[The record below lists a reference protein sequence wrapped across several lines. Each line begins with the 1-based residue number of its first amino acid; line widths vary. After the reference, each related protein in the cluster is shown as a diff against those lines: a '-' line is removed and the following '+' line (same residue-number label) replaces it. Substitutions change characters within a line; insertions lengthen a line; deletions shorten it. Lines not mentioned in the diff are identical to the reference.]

1 MDYKELKKN
10 FDSIFAVNEQAK
22 DFAENRSKMAWKEF
36 INSGVWG
43 DCCESVAEVDTS
55 HSTLENAAIHPTESA
70 SYCLSPNELIK
81 LHIFV
86 DKSVVE
92 VFSGGRSVAV
102 RSYPSLVEN
111 NGISLFARGTDAV
124 ISYDYYE
131 MGD

>member
-1 MDYKELKKN
+1 
-10 FDSIFAVNEQAK
+10 
-22 DFAENRSKMAWKEF
+22 MAWKEF

-102 RSYPSLVEN
+102 RSYPSLEEN